1 MSQELVHMQN
11 LVQLVLL
18 GNLCQLCLKNP
29 KTKRI
34 GGEVQNYSNSK
45 VNGTVPTYIGF

>member
-1 MSQELVHMQN
+1 MSAM
-11 LVQLVLL
+11 
-18 GNLCQLCLKNP
+18 CQKIK

-45 VNGTVPTYIGF
+45 VDGTVPTYIGL